1 MKSII
6 CLLLLFYCFV
16 GYAQSQK
23 AAKAATEKL
32 ETVCA
37 ELDAD
42 IQELQDEL
50 NQLQNDIRLSRSV
63 SPFKSD
69 ENLERILAQYN
80 NIKRIFEDSELMAKI
95 RLHQRINNSL
105 VAKAY
110 LILFAMNNSFQ
121 EIYNQQVNDEL
132 IAQTEVVL
140 ANVILSHKNAAESI
154 TTIAG
159 DFRFSVFELARII
172 DVINKLNED
181 IKGNNSDKYTQI
193 LHELENGKNNEL
205 EYIKNYPSEMRAIK
219 DYIKAVVSGNT
230 DEKEHIINKWK
241 NVCNDAFNK

>member
-6 CLLLLFYCFV
+6 CLLLLLYSFV

-32 ETVCA
+32 ETVCT

-69 ENLERILAQYN
+69 EDLERILAQYN
-80 NIKRIFEDSELMAKI
+80 NIKKIFDDSELMAKI

-121 EIYNQQVNDEL
+121 EIYNQQINDEL

-140 ANVILSHKNAAESI
+140 ANVISAHKNAAESI

-159 DFRFSVFELARII
+159 DFRFSVFELARVI
-172 DVINKLNED
+172 DVINELNDD
-181 IKGNNSDKYTQI
+181 IKGHDKYNQI
-193 LHELENGKNNEL
+193 LYELKNGKNNEL

-219 DYIKAVVSGNT
+219 DYINAVVSGNT
-230 DEKEHIINKWK
+230 DEKDHIINKWK
-241 NVCNDAFNK
+241 NVCNDAFNE

>member
-1 MKSII
+1 M
-6 CLLLLFYCFV
+6 
-16 GYAQSQK
+16 
-23 AAKAATEKL
+23 
-32 ETVCA
+32 
-37 ELDAD
+37 
-42 IQELQDEL
+42 
-50 NQLQNDIRLSRSV
+50 
-63 SPFKSD
+63 
-69 ENLERILAQYN
+69 
-80 NIKRIFEDSELMAKI
+80 
-95 RLHQRINNSL
+95 
-105 VAKAY
+105 
-110 LILFAMNNSFQ
+110 
-121 EIYNQQVNDEL
+121 YNQQVNDEL

-181 IKGNNSDKYTQI
+181 IKGNNSDKYIQI